1 MSTMRAVI
9 VDPTGATRLTVG
21 PVEAPIPGPAEALV
35 RVAAISLNPGEL
47 RNRARFSRPGW
58 RPGRDFA
65 GTVEQAA
72 ADGSGPPVG
81 TRVVGL
87 VDGGTFAEQVAVRT
101 DSLAALP
108 DAVSFAQAATLPVA
122 GLTALLALERGGLLL
137 ERPVLVTGA
146 SGGVG
151 HLTCQLARAAGAR
164 VVGAVRRL
172 DRAAVV
178 EAAGAHEVIVGDLE
192 AAGAHGPY
200 HLVLDSVGADTL
212 PQALALLAPGGT
224 CVTFGSS
231 AGGEATVNLNRFYLT
246 GGTTLYGFYLF
257 DELRR
262 HPAGPALARLAA
274 LVADGRLCPH
284 IAVEAP
290 WTEIATR
297 AAQLLDRAVPGK
309 IVLHVTA

>member
-1 MSTMRAVI
+1 MSTMRAVV
-9 VDPTGATRLTVG
+9 VDPEGPGRLAVG
-21 PVEAPIPGPAEALV
+21 PVEAPVPGPAEALV

-65 GTVEQAA
+65 GTVERAA
-72 ADGSGPPVG
+72 AGGSGPAVG

-87 VDGGTFAEQVAVRT
+87 VDGGTFAELVAART

-137 ERPVLVTGA
+137 GRPVLVTGA

-151 HLTCQLARAAGAR
+151 HLACQLARAAGAY
-164 VVGAVRRL
+164 VVGAVRRPE
-172 DRAAVV
+172 RAAVV
-178 EAAGAHEVIVGDLE
+178 EAAGAHAVVVGDLE
-192 AAGAHGPY
+192 AARRHGPY
-200 HLVLDSVGADTL
+200 HLILDSVGADAL
-212 PQALALLAPGGT
+212 PQALTLLAPGGV
-224 CVTFGSS
+224 CVTYGSS

-257 DELRR
+257 DELARR
-262 HPAGPALARLAA
+262 PAGAELARLAA
-274 LVADGRLCPH
+274 LVADGRLRPH

-290 WTEIATR
+290 WTEIAAR
-297 AAQLLDRAVPGK
+297 AQQLLDRDIVGK

>member
-1 MSTMRAVI
+1 MSTMRAIV
-9 VDPTGATRLTVG
+9 VDPAGPGRLVVG
-21 PVEAPIPGPAEALV
+21 PTEAPVPGPAEALV

-72 ADGSGPPVG
+72 ADGSGPSVG

-108 DAVSFAQAATLPVA
+108 DTVSFAEAATLPVA

-137 ERPVLVTGA
+137 GRAVLITGA

-151 HLTCQLARAAGAR
+151 HLACQLARAAGAR
-164 VVGAVRRL
+164 VVASVRRP
-172 DRAAVV
+172 DRATIA
-178 EAAGAHEVIVGDLE
+178 EEAGAHAVVVGDLE
-192 AAGAHGPY
+192 AAAAHGPF
-200 HLVLDSVGADTL
+200 HLILDSVGADTF
-212 PQALALLAPGGT
+212 PQALALVAPGGT

-231 AGGEATVNLNRFYLT
+231 AGGDVAVNLNRFYLT

-257 DELRR
+257 HELA
-262 HPAGPALARLAA
+262 HDPAGSGLARLAA
-274 LVADGRLCPH
+274 LVADGRLRPY

-297 AAQLLDRAVPGK
+297 VQQLLDRDVPGK
-309 IVLHVTA
+309 IVLHVTP